1 MSDLK
6 SSIGI
11 SYVCIAVTRMPD
23 TNYVRRKGGV
33 GSEFQII
40 PSIVSKKK
48 KKQTKHGGC
57 FHGSSMEWNSSHDRR
72 LAGYLG

>member
-40 PSIVSKKK
+40 PSIVLKKK
-48 KKQTKHGGC
+48 NKQNMVGV
-57 FHGSSMEWNSSHDRR
+57 SMAAAWNGIPHMTDV
-72 LAGYLG
+72 